1 MHLPGTSTSETE
13 GPKDWA
19 YHHRRLACQATA
31 PPGLPPGAAL
41 TLRLTNTL
49 TRRLE
54 PFVPLESG
62 RVSIY
67 CCGVTVYDLCHL
79 GHARSYIV
87 WDVLRRYLQWSG
99 YAVTYVQNFT
109 DIDDKILKRAAAENS
124 TMAAVSE
131 RNIEEYW
138 RDMEQ
143 LNILRPDRTP
153 RATLCL
159 DAIRTMIGE
168 LEAQGAAYSTDGDVY
183 FAVMGKSDYGKL
195 SGRDLQQQLEGAS
208 GRLNQEEENRKRHPF
223 DFALWK
229 GAKPGEP
236 SFASPWGPG
245 RPGWHIECSAMVR
258 QELGETIDIHLG
270 GADLIFPH
278 HENEIAQS
286 ETATGQ
292 ALARYWLHNGMVN
305 VNGEKM
311 SKSLGNFTT
320 IRALLADG
328 ISPMTL
334 RLFVLQAHYRKPLD
348 FTRAALDAAA
358 TGWQGLGAALGI
370 GEALGWNKAN
380 SVDPPQQAWSDELA
394 ASRARF
400 AAAMDDDLNT
410 SAALAELF
418 DLAKPLRGLAGRL
431 RTVEASQYA
440 LSQAEQGLQQRWQLL
455 VELAGEVLGLI
466 VTPNHQALD
475 LDVSATAPVELIIP
489 ATSTAPVGF
498 NLKER
503 PASTLEIEK
512 INYEKII
519 YEFIQQRWQAKSQKD
534 YAKADQLRDT
544 LINEYKVEIFDKK
557 AGVTTATGGV
567 LQETVVSFDP
577 AARSGASPDT
587 SP

>member
-1 MHLPGTSTSETE
+1 
-13 GPKDWA
+13 
-19 YHHRRLACQATA
+19 
-31 PPGLPPGAAL
+31 L

-109 DIDDKILKRAAAENS
+109 DIDDKILKRAAEENS
-124 TMAAVSE
+124 TMASVSE

-138 RDMEQ
+138 RDMDQ

-168 LEAQGAAYSTDGDVY
+168 LEAQGAAYSADGDVY
-183 FAVMGKSDYGKL
+183 FAVTGKSDYGKL
-195 SGRDLQQQLEGAS
+195 SGRDLEQQQEGAS
-208 GRLNQEEENRKRHPF
+208 GRLNQQEENRKRHPF

-229 GAKPGEP
+229 GAKAGEP
-236 SFASPWGPG
+236 SFASPWGEG

-305 VNGEKM
+305 VDGEKM

-328 ISPMTL
+328 VSPMTL

-358 TGWQGLGAALGI
+358 TGWQGLRAALGV
-370 GEALGWNKAN
+370 GESLGWTTV
-380 SVDPPQQAWSDELA
+380 SVGLPQQAWSDELA

-400 AAAMDDDLNT
+400 VAAMDDDLNT

-431 RTVEASQYA
+431 RTVDASQYA
-440 LSQAEQGLQQRWQLL
+440 LSQAEQGLQKRWQLL

-466 VTPNHQALD
+466 VTPNRQALG
-475 LDVSATAPVELIIP
+475 LDDNATAPVGVSSP
-489 ATSTAPVGF
+489 ATAPAPVGF
-498 NLKER
+498 NLEDI
-503 PASTLEIEK
+503 PTITLETEK
-512 INYEKII
+512 ETEKSNYEKII
-519 YEFIQQRWQAKSQKD
+519 YELLKQRFGAKSQKD
-534 YAKADQLRDT
+534 YVKADQLRDT

-557 AGVTTATGGV
+557 AGITSATGGV
-567 LQETVVSFDP
+567 LQEKVVSFDP
-577 AARSGASPDT
+577 AALTGNSPDT
-587 SP
+587 LP